1 MARPSNHNFSMAKPS
16 LKASEAGV
24 QTAKQ
29 TLKITGMTQKE
40 LARQVECSSQPVTNF
55 FQGKAIDQN
64 LFIKF
69 CDRLDLE
76 WQEIAGLKTTAPQ
89 LIESKTKVKPEL
101 NQVQAMPQD
110 ISSLVAKLRS
120 LVSPWIEEQ
129 CGTMRILDMSHPV
142 EINDIYTNVNIL
154 EKITGRIHKNIEQL
168 MEECDSEEFER
179 FSLGKITQAPIS
191 GSEAIS
197 KYQKLIIL
205 GKPGAGKT
213 TFLRH
218 LAIQCDR
225 GHFDGSRVPIFV
237 NLKRFAES
245 VNQPNLLEYISQQLA
260 NFTFPRASRSTVEQ
274 YVQDFAAVLH
284 EGRGLILLD
293 GLDEVR
299 AEDSDRLIREIREF
313 SLQFRHN
320 HFAITCRIAAWKY
333 NFVKYTEVEI
343 ADFELE
349 QIEAFAE
356 KWFQHKQISHATFL
370 QRLGQNPRLQQLAVS
385 PMLLTLVCLAF
396 EESGCCPDSRSELYK
411 EGVDAL
417 LKKWDASR
425 GIQRDRIYQ
434 QMSHQRKEDLLS
446 RLAIDTF
453 EQKNYFFKQFYVEQF
468 IADYIRNLP
477 RNNNEP
483 EELLLDSEA
492 ILKSIEAQHGL
503 LVERAKGIYSF
514 SHLTFQEYFT
524 AREIVFNSRSL
535 DDSLK
540 KLLHNVADRRWREIF
555 LLTSEMLRD
564 ASLLLLPIKAYAEQL
579 VANSEQLQKFLD
591 DVAQRSEKLKFSGIK
606 PAAIRAFYY
615 DVDFEID
622 ENRSVAL
629 QLDRQA
635 NYLVCASF
643 LTRKLEGISLAEGI
657 RISQQYDANVAE
669 PEAKIIAAKSANA
682 VMAIAI
688 KIALS
693 SEKLTERERQKLL
706 LLSTKERSE
715 NDERVTQ
722 EIADQARDDAKA
734 NHRLGHKITLD
745 FVGQKLW
752 REYYYVVKLL
762 VDCLNCDGCMLS
774 PELRPEI
781 TAHLFSFHLR

>member
-69 CDRLDLE
+69 CDRLNLE
-76 WQEIAGLKTTAPQ
+76 WQEIAGLTQVTTPQ
-89 LIESKTKVKPEL
+89 LIEHKAEAKQKLEL
-101 NQVQAMPQD
+101 QEESPD
-110 ISSLVAKLRS
+110 IPSLVVKLRS

-154 EKITGRIHKNIEQL
+154 EKITGRIHKNV
-168 MEECDSEEFER
+168 EELVRECQPEEFER
-179 FSLGKITQAPIS
+179 FGLSKITQARIS
-191 GSEAIS
+191 GLEAIA

-218 LAIQCDR
+218 LAIQCAQGDLAE
-225 GHFDGSRVPIFV
+225 SRVPIFV
-237 NLKRFAES
+237 NLKRFAET
-245 VNQPNLLEYISQQLA
+245 VEQPSLLEYISQQLA
-260 NFTFPRASRSTVEQ
+260 NFTLPNASPSKVEQ
-274 YVQDFAAVLH
+274 HIQDFAAVLH
-284 EGRGLILLD
+284 HGQGLILLD

-299 AEDSDRLIREIREF
+299 AEDSDRLIREIHEF
-313 SLQFRHN
+313 STKFRLN
-320 HFAITCRIAAWKY
+320 RFAITCRIAAWEY
-333 NFVKYTEVEI
+333 NFVKFTEVEI
-343 ADFELE
+343 ADFDLP
-349 QIEAFAE
+349 QIEAFAQ
-356 KWFQHKQISHATFL
+356 KWFKHKQISDATFL
-370 QRLGQNPRLQQLAVS
+370 RYLSQNPLLQQLAVS
-385 PMLLTLVCLAF
+385 PLLLTLVCLAF

-434 QMSHQRKEDLLS
+434 QMSHRRKEDLLS
-446 RLAIDTF
+446 RLAINTF
-453 EQKNYFFKQFYVEQF
+453 EQKKYFFKQFYVEQF

-477 RNNNEP
+477 TTSDEP
-483 EELLLDSEA
+483 EELLLDSEV

-540 KLLHNVADRRWREIF
+540 KLLQNLTDRRWREIF
-555 LLTSEMLRD
+555 LLISEMLRD
-564 ASLLLLPIKAYAEQL
+564 ASLLLLPIKAYADQL
-579 VANSEQLQKFLD
+579 IADSEQLQKFLD

-629 QLDRQA
+629 KLDRRA

-643 LTRKLEGISLAEGI
+643 LTRKLEDISLTEGI
-657 RISQQYDANVAE
+657 IISQRYDADTAE

-693 SEKLTERERQKLL
+693 SEKLTERERQKLS
-706 LLSTKERSE
+706 LLSTKEQSE

-722 EIADQARDDAKA
+722 EIADQARDGAKA
-734 NHRLGHKITLD
+734 KHRIGHKITLD
-745 FVGQKLW
+745 SVGEKLW

-762 VDCLNCDGCMLS
+762 VDCLNSDGCMLA
-774 PELRPEI
+774 PELRQEI
-781 TAHLFSFHLR
+781 TSNLFSSPL